1 MLKRFFLVMAIF
13 LMFAS
18 PAIAGAAINITV
30 EVVVPI
36 GNYTNSS
43 VNLSANQTTLI
54 NASGANT
61 TLELASSQNI
71 SGALNLILTSTPI
84 DLPSLS
90 VPSLDKYLKIEASDS
105 ITNNLN
111 YVLIKLY
118 YTDEEVSA
126 SGIEEGSLSFYW
138 WNSTSLVWEKLTPA
152 MNWVYGAGVDTIENY
167 VWANVTHFSDY
178 SVGGLHTPPSLE
190 IKRDL
195 HSPVEINQKFDMELK
210 LRNLADF
217 ELLNISIK
225 EKIPA
230 RYRLKDV
237 EEISPEPVY
246 VRNESGYT
254 IIYWKIDRLAS
265 HKDMSLEYSLSAPQ
279 SAGNYTFT
287 ANAFGFDAF
296 NNKYAAFNITMQE
309 VRKPPLWK
317 SVLEFFGIF
326 P

>member
-43 VNLSANQTTLI
+43 VNLSANQTTFI

-71 SGALNLILTSTPI
+71 SGAINLILTSTPI

-90 VPSLDKYLKIEASDS
+90 VPSLDKYLRIEASDS
-105 ITNNLN
+105 ITDNLN

-118 YTDEEVSA
+118 YTDEEVNA

-138 WNSTSLVWEKLTPA
+138 WNSTSLVWEKLTTA

-178 SVGGLHTPPSLE
+178 SAGGHPHVPSLK
-190 IKRDL
+190 ITRDM
-195 HSPVEINQKFDMELK
+195 PTTVKTNQPFDMDLYLE
-210 LRNLADF
+210 NLADF
-217 ELLNISIK
+217 ELFNISIK
-225 EKIPA
+225 EKIPEGYHL
-230 RYRLKDV
+230 RK
-237 EEISPEPVY
+237 EKKISPEPEHIGFE
-246 VRNESGYT
+246 NGYT
-254 IIYWKIDRLAS
+254 VIYWRINALTSNTNLTLK
-265 HKDMSLEYSLSAPQ
+265 YSLSAPK
-279 SAGNYTFT
+279 SDGNYTFRAET
-287 ANAFGFDAF
+287 FGFDAS
-296 NNKYAAFNITMQE
+296 NNKFATYNVAKQE

-317 SVLEFFGIF
+317 SLLEFFGIF
-326 P
+326 S